1 MSAIEDVV
9 SELESIGAIGDTV
22 VLLKQPL
29 KTVDEDRA
37 EEPPKAPKPVD
48 AALRAKLEALSIEA
62 DEKLAAV
69 IEAVQDLRGVFQRL
83 NEATTGDPDAAIS
96 EEA

>member
-9 SELESIGAIGDTV
+9 NELEAIGAIGDRV
-22 VLLKQPL
+22 VVLKQPL
-29 KTVDEDRA
+29 KVVEE
-37 EEPPKAPKPVD
+37 EEPAPPAPRTDEV
-48 AALRAKLEALSIEA
+48 LRAKLEALSIEA

-83 NEATTGDPDAAIS
+83 NEATTGAPDAEIS